1 MSLPT
6 RELRWESDE
15 LPITPSAIHSPPYT
29 YGPAKADRQDE
40 LRLDDIAWETPDRL
54 ADRIKSGD
62 LAPNQ
67 KPPTK
72 KWLLAQLHLYGIPHH
87 KTGRVDDLKA
97 ALVKAWKDGQCIDLA
112 PSIAT
117 VRDRLQNEYNE
128 AFERL
133 EDQLFQEIGDNPSS
147 EAQGDERRFIA
158 KYFQDAQG
166 RPDKYKTQEALC
178 FASPASWEEHRECLK
193 KAVGAVPGL
202 AIHLVKD
209 KAVVGWE
216 GTIQRGI
223 ETEFSRLEDHHRT
236 HKAPE
241 FCDSQARYQSEEANL
256 HLDLFLRK
264 TLCIDKNGEVVTEGL
279 FAERFD
285 DITVIGW
292 DANNIKVEIKRL
304 RMAEEEWLYQE
315 QCEEQQMK
323 TREEAETKARWDRR
337 SKPYRDLV
345 ARQQRPWDPWDIQHL
360 VGSYI
365 VHWDSEKLKEYGE
378 FNDPTRD
385 HDLMRIDIFPS
396 KSADGVKASFRFGL
410 FEGIIIFAKSSRKL
424 ERFRKSQ
431 PKGSSE
437 PGEDSDYGTSGED
450 SEEDHQGTNRQS
462 GTTSAV
468 DNEANLTKRPQ
479 TGQKRTI
486 GDISDPWGVNAARLK
501 RQQLGSTSAG
511 AKPEPEQREEPTQ
524 NSHLNRVY
532 FQFVANLV
540 DGYPEVDYKNENL
553 GHLDFDETRLA
564 AEDKFVW
571 PSYFGEGE
579 PQSISIFKVAEQ
591 PNREH
596 EPGEWYMYDGRS
608 WGFF

>member
-6 RELRWESDE
+6 REFRWENYQG
-15 LPITPSAIHSPPYT
+15 PIAPGAIHSPPYT
-29 YGPAKADRQDE
+29 YGPAEADERQDE

-54 ADRIKSGD
+54 AARIKSGD

-87 KTGRVDDLKA
+87 KIGRVDDLKA
-97 ALVKAWKDGQCIDLA
+97 AL
-112 PSIAT
+112 
-117 VRDRLQNEYNE
+117 
-128 AFERL
+128 
-133 EDQLFQEIGDNPSS
+133 
-147 EAQGDERRFIA
+147 
-158 KYFQDAQG
+158 
-166 RPDKYKTQEALC
+166 EALC

-202 AIHLVKD
+202 VIHLVKD
-209 KAVVGWE
+209 KAIVGWE
-216 GTIQRGI
+216 GTIQWGI

-241 FCDSQARYQSEEANL
+241 FCDPQARYQSEQANL

-264 TLCIDKNGEVVTEGL
+264 TLCIDKNGEAVTEGKRPSAPIIFNKLYLHNQGLPSIILSKTPGL

-285 DITVIGW
+285 DIT
-292 DANNIKVEIKRL
+292 
-304 RMAEEEWLYQE
+304 WLYQQ
-315 QCEEQQMK
+315 QCEEQQEK

-345 ARQQRPWDPWDIQHL
+345 ARQQRPPDPWDIQHL

-365 VHWDSEKLKEYGE
+365 VHWDSEELKEYGE

-396 KSADGVKASFRFGL
+396 KSADGVKASFRFGV
-410 FEGIIIFAKSSRKL
+410 FEGIILFAKSSEQL

-437 PGEDSDYGTSGED
+437 SGEDSDHDTSGED
-450 SEEDHQGTNRQS
+450 SEEDHQETNRPS
-462 GTTSAV
+462 GTTSVV
-468 DNEANLTKRPQ
+468 DNEANVTRRPE

-511 AKPEPEQREEPTQ
+511 AKPEPEQRGEPTQ

-532 FQFVANLV
+532 FQFVTNLV

-564 AEDKFVW
+564 AEGKFVW
-571 PSYFGEGE
+571 PSYFGKGE